1 MTTSSDSEPELPETA
16 ETIRHRVRVEL
27 RIYLVIV
34 AIVCLVVGG
43 IIGRYLFREEYT
55 DLMTVTNQ
63 PTLLLGQDIVLI
75 PTPVIESGTLS
86 VYVSGAVVTSQVV
99 TLPQGSLVVDAL
111 QAVGGASDDAN
122 LDAINLAAPLRDH
135 EHILVPRQADQI
147 AIQTTAVY
155 LNINTATITELE
167 ILPNIGPT
175 RAQHIVTYRE
185 SHGPFQTKEDIMQV
199 SGIGQATYEEL
210 APFISVDGE

>member
-1 MTTSSDSEPELPETA
+1 MTTSSDSGSELPETA

-34 AIVCLVVGG
+34 AVVCLVVGG
-43 IIGRYLFREEYT
+43 IIGRYLFREENT
-55 DLMTVTNQ
+55 DSKIETGQ
-63 PTLLLGQDIVLI
+63 PTRLLRQDISLV
-75 PTPVIESGTLS
+75 PTLRVEGGTLS
-86 VYVSGAVVTSQVV
+86 VYVSGAVITSQVV
-99 TLPQGSLVVDAL
+99 TLPQGSLVVDAI
-111 QAVGGASDDAN
+111 QAVGGSSEDAN

-135 EHILVPRQADQI
+135 DHILVPRLVDQI
-147 AIQTTAVY
+147 ANQTTAVY
-155 LNINTATITELE
+155 ININTATVTELE

-185 SHGPFQTKEDIMQV
+185 SHGPFQTKQDIMLV

-210 APFISVDGE
+210 APFIYVDGD